1 MKLSNKNKH
10 LRGFTVLELLVAVS
24 VTAILAGMLLNI
36 TSQVVKT
43 QTQASGDLETSQIA
57 HFILD
62 RMQEDLHCAVYKND
76 GNVWMA
82 ASILEDKDNSGSWI
96 EASYGKPTA
105 ESLRITPSDWSDG
118 PNDLITQANN
128 QLNLEDSRFGT
139 GSTFLRFFTLAPE
152 LDSQIQ
158 NTGGARAISYQII
171 RCGLTSSSTS
181 RPRYQLFRSDVTDV
195 ETFQAGY
202 NLHPNSTV
210 YSNGN
215 NGIRKPSNITNP
227 VFETP
232 NGPSMDFSLAA
243 NIIDFGIRAYIL
255 EENSLGTSNL
265 LQIFPDVNASTGGGN
280 PPYQFISTSNPDY
293 LTASKPSKLF
303 AFPHV
308 IDIMIR
314 VLTSEGANAL
324 SAFEEGLIPTP
335 SGFTPD
341 EYWWE
346 IAEKNSEVYTRR
358 VKVISQGI

>member
-1 MKLSNKNKH
+1 MEQGPH
-10 LRGFTVLELLVAVS
+10 
-24 VTAILAGMLLNI
+24 
-36 TSQVVKT
+36 
-43 QTQASGDLETSQIA
+43 
-57 HFILD
+57 
-62 RMQEDLHCAVYKND
+62 
-76 GNVWMA
+76 
-82 ASILEDKDNSGSWI
+82 
-96 EASYGKPTA
+96 SYV
-105 ESLRITPSDWSDG
+105 
-118 PNDLITQANN
+118 
-128 QLNLEDSRFGT
+128 
-139 GSTFLRFFTLAPE
+139 FFTLAPE

-265 LQIFPDVNASTGGGN
+265 LQIFRMLMPQQVVAILHTNSC
-280 PPYQFISTSNPDY
+280 PP
-293 LTASKPSKLF
+293 
-303 AFPHV
+303 V
-308 IDIMIR
+308 
-314 VLTSEGANAL
+314 
-324 SAFEEGLIPTP
+324 IPTILLQANHQNF
-335 SGFTPD
+335 SH
-341 EYWWE
+341 
-346 IAEKNSEVYTRR
+346 SHM
-358 VKVISQGI
+358 